1 MAQDGRPS
9 VPVQPPVLD
18 DPAWFGA
25 VMGSAA
31 TATAASLH
39 PGQIGILTRFSDATA
54 TILLT
59 ASITAFAALF
69 VRDFLIRG
77 LGHNLTG
84 KLRSPRTGPAYAT
97 IPGAINV
104 LAVAV
109 ARVWP
114 ATTGTP
120 VGWWL
125 LATMAGVGTILGL
138 WLTVVFFV
146 SAFEHEQFQAEDI
159 SGIWFIPET
168 VVLLGSFLFAE
179 LATTGPAI
187 AQRALAVLAVALLG
201 AGGLLFGIT
210 AVIFVNRLVLHAGVH
225 RTGAPAMWIMI
236 SPLAVTSL
244 TLQSV
249 AGGDPMLGGSW
260 TPAVAEVATFGAGA
274 LWGFALWWIAAATI
288 VTRHAGRAALTRT
301 AADWGFVFP
310 AAAMVIATLTLGR
323 RWQSGL
329 VEAIGLTL
337 GVLLA
342 MVWVAVLTGT
352 IIGLRQGS
360 GHGGTG
366 ARRR

>member
-1 MAQDGRPS
+1 MAKVGRPA
-9 VPVQPPVLD
+9 VPVPPARALD

-31 TATAASLH
+31 TATAAALH
-39 PGQIGILTRFSDATA
+39 PGQIGRLSEFADATA
-54 TILLT
+54 TILLIG
-59 ASITAFAALF
+59 SITAFVGLF
-69 VRDFLIRG
+69 IRDFLIRG
-77 LGHNLTG
+77 LGRNLAG

-97 IPGAINV
+97 IPGAISV

-109 ARVWP
+109 IRVWP
-114 ATTGTP
+114 TTISSTA
-120 VGWWL
+120 GWWML
-125 LATMAGVGTILGL
+125 VTLAGVGTVLGL
-138 WLTVVFFV
+138 WLTVVIFV
-146 SAFEHEQFQAEDI
+146 AAFEHEQFQAEDI

-179 LATTGPAI
+179 LAHTGPAF
-187 AQRALAVLAVALLG
+187 AERGLAVLAVALLG
-201 AGGLLFGIT
+201 AGSLLFGIT

-236 SPLAVTSL
+236 SPLAITSVA
-244 TLQSV
+244 LQSV

-260 TPAVAEVATFGAGA
+260 TPAVAEVATLGAGA

-310 AAAMVIATLTLGR
+310 SAAMVIATLTLGR

-329 VEAIGLTL
+329 VEAVGLML
-337 GVLLA
+337 GLLLA
-342 MVWVAVLTGT
+342 LVWVAVLAGT
-352 IIGLRQGS
+352 IGVLRRGNRD
-360 GHGGTG
+360 
-366 ARRR
+366 RRIRG

>member
-1 MAQDGRPS
+1 M
-9 VPVQPPVLD
+9 
-18 DPAWFGA
+18 
-25 VMGSAA
+25 
-31 TATAASLH
+31 
-39 PGQIGILTRFSDATA
+39 
-54 TILLT
+54 
-59 ASITAFAALF
+59 

-77 LGHNLTG
+77 LGRNIAR
-84 KLRSPRTGPAYAT
+84 KLRSPRTGPTYAT
-97 IPGAINV
+97 LPGAINV

-109 ARVWP
+109 LRIWP
-114 ATTGTP
+114 ATIGSTTG
-120 VGWWL
+120 WCL
-125 LATMAGVGTILGL
+125 LVILAGIGTVLGL

-168 VVLLGSFLFAE
+168 VVLLGWFLFAE
-179 LATTGPAI
+179 LAPAGPA
-187 AQRALAVLAVALLG
+187 AAERGLAVLAVALVG
-201 AGGLLFGIT
+201 AGGLLFGFT

-225 RTGAPAMWIMI
+225 STGAPAMWIMI

-249 AGGDPMLGGSW
+249 ARGDPMLGGSW

-288 VTRHAGRAALTRT
+288 VTRHAGRAALSRT
-301 AADWGFVFP
+301 AADFGFVFP

-329 VEAIGLTL
+329 VEAIGVAL

-342 MVWVAVLTGT
+342 LVWLAVVTGT
-352 IIGLRQGS
+352 VVALRR
-360 GHGGTG
+360 GTG
-366 ARRR
+366 HHDT

>member
-1 MAQDGRPS
+1 MAQDGLPPA
-9 VPVQPPVLD
+9 PVQPPPALD

-31 TATAASLH
+31 TAAVASLH
-39 PGQIGILTRFSDATA
+39 PGQIGVLTGFADVTA
-54 TILLT
+54 TILLAT
-59 ASITAFAALF
+59 SMAAFTVLF

-84 KLRSPRTGPAYAT
+84 KLLSPRTGPAYAT

-109 ARVWP
+109 SRVWP

-120 VGWWL
+120 AGWCL
-125 LATMAGVGTILGL
+125 LVTLAGVGTVLGL
-138 WLTVVFFV
+138 GLTVVFFV
-146 SAFEHEQFQAEDI
+146 GAFEHEQFQAEDI

-179 LATTGPAI
+179 LARTGPPATE
-187 AQRALAVLAVALLG
+187 RGLAVLAVALLG

-210 AVIFVNRLVLHAGVH
+210 AVIFVNRLVLHPGVH
-225 RTGAPAMWIMI
+225 HTGAPAMWIMI

-244 TLQSV
+244 AMQSV
-249 AGGDPMLGGSW
+249 AGGDPMLGGTW

-274 LWGFALWWIAAATI
+274 LWGFALWWIAAATV
-288 VTRHAGRAALTRT
+288 VTQHAGRAALTRT

-323 RWQSGL
+323 RWESGL
-329 VEAIGLTL
+329 VEAIGLAL
-337 GVLLA
+337 GALLA
-342 MVWVAVLTGT
+342 LVWLGVLTGT
-352 IIGLRQGS
+352 IIGLR
-360 GHGGTG
+360 HGPEHDST
-366 ARRR
+366 

>member
-1 MAQDGRPS
+1 MAQDGRPP
-9 VPVQPPVLD
+9 VPVRPTPALD

-31 TATAASLH
+31 TAAVASLH
-39 PGQIGILTRFSDATA
+39 PGQIGVLTGFADVTA
-54 TILLT
+54 TVLLI
-59 ASITAFAALF
+59 ASITAFVFLF

-77 LGHNLTG
+77 LGRNLAV

-109 ARVWP
+109 IRVWP
-114 ATTGTP
+114 ATVGSTA
-120 VGWWL
+120 GWWL
-125 LATMAGVGTILGL
+125 LATLAGIGTVLGL

-146 SAFEHEQFQAEDI
+146 GAFEHEQFQAEDI

-179 LATTGPAI
+179 LAVTGPSVAD
-187 AQRALAVLAVALLG
+187 RGLAVLAVALLG
-201 AGGLLFGIT
+201 AGGLLFGVT

-244 TLQSV
+244 ALQAV

-260 TPAVAEVATFGAGA
+260 TPAIAEVATFGAGA

-310 AAAMVIATLTLGR
+310 SAAMVIATLTLGR

-329 VEAIGLTL
+329 VETIGLAL

-342 MVWVAVLTGT
+342 LVWVAVLTGT
-352 IIGLRQGS
+352 IGVLRRGNRD
-360 GHGGTG
+360 
-366 ARRR
+366 RRIRG

>member
-1 MAQDGRPS
+1 MRG
-9 VPVQPPVLD
+9 LD

-31 TATAASLH
+31 TAVVAALH
-39 PGQIGILTRFSDATA
+39 PGRLDALTGFADATA
-54 TILLT
+54 AIMLI
-59 ASITAFAALF
+59 ASIVSFVILF
-69 VRDFLIRG
+69 VRDFLVRG
-77 LGHNLTG
+77 LGRGLAAQ
-84 KLRSPRTGPAYAT
+84 LRSPRTGPAYAT
-97 IPGAINV
+97 IPGAVNV
-104 LAVAV
+104 LAIGAL
-109 ARVWP
+109 RVWP
-114 ATTGTP
+114 GTAGSTT
-120 VGWWL
+120 GWWL
-125 LATMAGVGTILGL
+125 LLSLTVVGTALGL
-138 WLTVVFFV
+138 CLTVVFFV
-146 SAFEHEQFQAEDI
+146 AAFEHEQFQAEDI

-179 LATTGPAI
+179 LAPAGPPAI
-187 AQRALAVLAVALLG
+187 ERGLAVLAVALLG
-201 AGGLLFGIT
+201 AGGLLFAFT
-210 AVIFVNRLVLHAGVH
+210 AVVFVNRLILHPGVH

-244 TLQSV
+244 ALQSV

-310 AAAMVIATLTLGR
+310 AAAMVVATLTLAR

-329 VEAIGLTL
+329 VEAIGLTF

-342 MVWVAVLTGT
+342 LVWLTVLTGT
-352 IIGLRQGS
+352 IFGLRGRS
-360 GHGGTG
+360 RSGTG
-366 ARRR
+366 

>member
-1 MAQDGRPS
+1 M
-9 VPVQPPVLD
+9 D

-31 TATAASLH
+31 TATVAAIH
-39 PGQIGILTRFSDATA
+39 PGKIAGLTGFADVTA
-54 TILLT
+54 TILLA
-59 ASITAFAALF
+59 ASIAAFAALF
-69 VRDFLIRG
+69 IRDFLVHG
-77 LGHNLTG
+77 LGRNLAE
-84 KLRSPRTGPAYAT
+84 KLRSPSAGPAYAT

-104 LAVAV
+104 LAVGV
-109 ARVWP
+109 LRVWP
-114 ATTGTP
+114 ATTGTAA
-120 VGWWL
+120 GWWL
-125 LATMAGVGTILGL
+125 LVILSGVGTALGL
-138 WLTVVFFV
+138 ALTVVFFV
-146 SAFEHEQFQAEDI
+146 GAFEHDQFRAEDI

-179 LATTGPAI
+179 LAPTGPPA
-187 AQRALAVLAVALLG
+187 AERGLAVLAVALLG

-244 TLQSV
+244 AMQSV
-249 AGGDPMLGGSW
+249 AGGDPMLGGTW

-274 LWGFALWWIAAATI
+274 LWGFALWWIAAATV

-310 AAAMVIATLTLGR
+310 SAAMVIATLTLGR

-329 VEAIGLTL
+329 VEAIGLAL
-337 GVLLA
+337 GALLALVWVGVLA
-342 MVWVAVLTGT
+342 GT
-352 IIGLRQGS
+352 IIGLRRGPQP
-360 GHGGTG
+360 
-366 ARRR
+366 R

>member
-1 MAQDGRPS
+1 
-9 VPVQPPVLD
+9 
-18 DPAWFGA
+18 
-25 VMGSAA
+25 
-31 TATAASLH
+31 
-39 PGQIGILTRFSDATA
+39 
-54 TILLT
+54 
-59 ASITAFAALF
+59 
-69 VRDFLIRG
+69 VRDFIVRG
-77 LGHNLTG
+77 LGRNLAA

-104 LAVAV
+104 LAVGV
-109 ARVWP
+109 IRVWP
-114 ATTGTP
+114 ASTSTTA
-120 VGWWL
+120 GWWL
-125 LATMAGVGTILGL
+125 LVAVALIGTVLGL

-146 SAFEHEQFQAEDI
+146 GAFEHEQFEAEDI

-179 LATTGPAI
+179 LAPTGPA
-187 AQRALAVLAVALLG
+187 AVERSLAVLAVALLG
-201 AGGLLFGIT
+201 AGGLLFGVT

-244 TLQSV
+244 ALQSV

-260 TPAVAEVATFGAGA
+260 TPAVGEVATFAAGA
-274 LWGFALWWIAAATI
+274 LWGFALWWIAAATV

-310 AAAMVIATLTLGR
+310 SAAMVIATLTLAR

-329 VEAIGLTL
+329 VEMIGLAL

-342 MVWVAVLTGT
+342 VVWVGVLTGT
-352 IIGLRQGS
+352 VVGLRRGPR
-360 GHGGTG
+360 H
-366 ARRR
+366 RPD

>member
-1 MAQDGRPS
+1 MAKDGRPFM
-9 VPVQPPVLD
+9 PAHPAPALD
-18 DPAWFGA
+18 DPAWFSG

-31 TATAASLH
+31 TAIVASLH
-39 PGQIGILTRFSDATA
+39 PGQIGVLTGFANATS
-54 TILLT
+54 TILLIG
-59 ASITAFAALF
+59 SVIAFVFLV

-77 LGHNLTG
+77 LGRNLAG
-84 KLRSPRTGPAYAT
+84 KLRSPSTGPAYAT

-109 ARVWP
+109 IRVWP
-114 ATTGTP
+114 ATLSSSA
-120 VGWWL
+120 GWWL
-125 LATMAGVGTILGL
+125 VVTMAGVGTVLGVC
-138 WLTVVFFV
+138 LTVVFFV
-146 SAFEHEQFQAEDI
+146 AAFEHEQFQAEDI

-179 LATTGPAI
+179 LAPTGPAV
-187 AQRALAVLAVALLG
+187 AERGLAVLAVALLG
-201 AGGLLFGIT
+201 AGALLFGVT

-236 SPLAVTSL
+236 SPLAVTSVA
-244 TLQSV
+244 LQSV

-274 LWGFALWWIAAATI
+274 LWGFALWWIAAATV

-310 AAAMVIATLTLGR
+310 SAAMVIATLALGR

-329 VEAIGLTL
+329 VETIGLAL

-342 MVWVAVLTGT
+342 LVWVAVLTGT
-352 IIGLRQGS
+352 VLGLRRAPGTKAP
-360 GHGGTG
+360 GG
-366 ARRR
+366 

>member
-1 MAQDGRPS
+1 MAPHG
-9 VPVQPPVLD
+9 QPPGPVRPPRSLD

-31 TATAASLH
+31 TATVASLH
-39 PGQIGILTRFSDATA
+39 PGRIGPLSRFADVTA
-54 TILLT
+54 AILLV
-59 ASITAFAALF
+59 ASILAFAGLF
-69 VRDFLIRG
+69 VRDFLVRR
-77 LGHNLTG
+77 LGADLAG

-109 ARVWP
+109 LHVWP
-114 ATTGTP
+114 ASANSA

-125 LATMAGVGTILGL
+125 LIGLAGLGTTLGL
-138 WLTVVFFV
+138 MLTVVFFV
-146 SAFEHEQFQAEDI
+146 SAFEHEQFPAQDI

-168 VVLLGSFLFAE
+168 VVLLGSLLFAE
-179 LATTGPAI
+179 LAPAGPEA
-187 AQRALAVLAVALLG
+187 AQRGLAVLAVALLG

-244 TLQSV
+244 ALQSV
-249 AGGDPMLGGSW
+249 AGGDPMLGGTW
-260 TPAVAEVATFGAGA
+260 TPAVAEVATFAAGA
-274 LWGFALWWIAAATI
+274 LWGFALWWIAAAAV
-288 VTRHAGRAALTRT
+288 VTRHAGRAAFTRT

-310 AAAMVIATLTLGR
+310 SAAMVIATLTLAR

-329 VEAIGLTL
+329 VEAAGLAL

-342 MVWVAVLTGT
+342 LVWVAVL
-352 IIGLRQGS
+352 S
-360 GHGGTG
+360 GAVVGY
-366 ARRR
+366 RREQRTRRGR